1 MPAVIKDTVATD
13 AGRGIEQTQRVV
25 DMSDAILN
33 LWPEETPLTVLLSKL
48 NKQSCY
54 NPKFEWLEDEP
65 VPWVATYTGATETT
79 QGTSLTV
86 NDGNLFAPNDLVKV
100 FRTGEVFRVTA
111 VSGNTLTVTRNWDG
125 GATNRL
131 LQNNDALFILGD
143 AQPEG
148 APVPQ
153 SRVTKKT
160 PRFNFTEIFR
170 TPVKITGT
178 LEASRLYGGNERAY
192 QRAKMGREHRMK
204 IERAL
209 WFGTRAE
216 LLTGDTPVRSTGGV
230 FYFLSTNKTTL
241 ANESAFT
248 KAEFDKFLE
257 SVFAYGSDERWVFA
271 SPRLLTLING
281 FADSALRVLT
291 FEVGRLRDRVYGI
304 QITRYQG
311 AHGVVNLV
319 RTPLFKDYRTSG
331 GVAGK
336 VLVALD
342 FDRDAAAYRYLQ
354 GRDTQLRID
363 VVRDGTDASVDEYL
377 SECGL
382 QLGLEQRHGI
392 LEING

>member
-1 MPAVIKDTVATD
+1 MPTVIRDTLATD
-13 AGRGIEQTQRVV
+13 AGRGIEQKQRVI

-33 LWPEETPLTVLLSKL
+33 LWPEETPLTVLLAKLSKRE
-48 NKQSCY
+48 CF

-65 VPWVATYTGATETT
+65 VPWIATYTGATETS

-86 NDGNLFAPNDLVKV
+86 NDGNLFAANDLVKV

-111 VSGNTLTVTRNWDG
+111 VSGNTITVTRNWDG
-125 GATNRL
+125 GASSRL
-131 LQNNDALFILGD
+131 LNNGDALFIIGD

-148 APVPQ
+148 APLPP
-153 SRVTKKT
+153 SRVTKKQ
-160 PRFNFTEIFR
+160 PQYNYTEIFR
-170 TPVKITGT
+170 TPVKVTGT
-178 LEASRLYGGNERAY
+178 LEASKLYGGNERAY

-209 WFGTRAE
+209 WFGTRQE
-216 LLTGDTPVRSTGGV
+216 LLSGDTPVRSTGGV
-230 FYFLSTNKTTL
+230 FYFVTTNKTTL
-241 ANESAFT
+241 ANEAAFT

-257 SVFAYGSDERWVFA
+257 QVFAYGSDERWVFA
-271 SPRLLTLING
+271 SPRMLTLING

-291 FEVGRLRDRVYGI
+291 FEVGRVRDRVYGI

-311 AHGVVNLV
+311 AHGIVNLV

-354 GRDTQLRID
+354 SRDTKLLVD
-363 VVRDGTDASVDEYL
+363 VVRDGTDALVDEYL
-377 SECGL
+377 TECGL
-382 QLGLEQRHGI
+382 QLGLERRHGS